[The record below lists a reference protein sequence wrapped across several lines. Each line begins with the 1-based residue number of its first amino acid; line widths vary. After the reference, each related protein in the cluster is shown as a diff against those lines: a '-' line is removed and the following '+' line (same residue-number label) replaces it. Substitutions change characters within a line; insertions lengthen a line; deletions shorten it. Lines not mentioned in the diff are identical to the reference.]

1 MAQQQ
6 TDVADM
12 HANARLE
19 TRNTGMALPIKI
31 AVKTKNPVGAAGH
44 FASHQRGDNCI
55 NSAAAP

>member
-6 TDVADM
+6 TDFADSM
-12 HANARLE
+12 PKPAWKHERP
-19 TRNTGMALPIKI
+19 GALPIKI
-31 AVKTKNPVGAAGH
+31 AVKTKNPVGSAGH